1 MWNDGGSARIKEKR
15 VDIERCEAKF
25 QFEYRLRAVVTLE
38 LGCRGDTRRTTRPP
52 HEDRPERIEGGHPA
66 LRQRRK
72 QSGCA
77 RRGKAVDSAQ
87 PTSREYLRQQVL
99 SAGFLLT

>member
-1 MWNDGGSARIKEKR
+1 MWNDGGTTRIEEKR
-15 VDIERCEAKF
+15 VDIERCEMEF
-25 QFEYRLRAVVTLE
+25 QFEYRLRAIVTLK
-38 LGCRGDTRRTTRPP
+38 LGNRGDTRRTTRPP

-66 LRQRRK
+66 LGQRRE

-77 RRGKAVDSAQ
+77 RRRKAVDSAQ
-87 PTSREYLRQQVL
+87 PTSRGYLGQQVL